1 MKKIILTLLLLSVLK
16 GVFAQFY
23 VGPGAPFTIPAGQ
36 TLYLSDVLV
45 DVGGTINNYGTLH
58 ISGDLECDG
67 TIGAMKNLI
76 FDGTSPQHYIGQP
89 MTLGTLTINNTA
101 GVTLGAAVTVGTGTT
116 FSAGL
121 LATSATSP
129 LIYASGALTGTPTDG
144 SHVNGPVQYNGAGVF
159 TFPVGDGVHYR
170 PVTVSLFSNATGM
183 TATYFPS
190 GAPAGTLTGLLQR
203 ISGYEYWTLTPGST
217 ASGVV
222 TLNWDAIKVGAG
234 ILNATGVAAVRV
246 AHLSG
251 GNWINE
257 GGLGIGTTTAGTVIS
272 GVISTWGSFA
282 LGSIDAITAPLP
294 LTFLGIEASLL
305 PDGSRRIN
313 WQVATEQQLKDY
325 TIERSL
331 DGQQFVSAGT
341 VVATGAAAY
350 TYTDV
355 QAVAAK
361 KLYYRVRGNDLD
373 GNVTYSRIVTVQPGT
388 AGGGISLMPNPV
400 KDQLTV
406 SFGAGMDGHYT
417 MDLLSV
423 DGRRVYH
430 TDLQVSGIQN
440 FTIARPANIARG
452 MYVARL
458 RDNNGNV
465 YTYKLMF
472 D

>member
-16 GVFAQFY
+16 GVVAQFY
-23 VGPGAPFTIPAGQ
+23 VGPGVPFTIPAGQ

-45 DVGGTINNYGTLH
+45 DVGGTINNYGALH

-67 TIGAMKNLI
+67 TIGAVKNLI
-76 FDGTSPQHYIGQP
+76 LDGESPQHYIGQP

-222 TLNWDAIKVGAG
+222 TLNWDAVKVGAG
-234 ILNATGVAAVRV
+234 ILNATGVAAGGG

-251 GNWINE
+251 GNWVHE
-257 GGLGIGTTTAGTVIS
+257 GGLWIWGPTARRGDS
-272 GVISTWGSFA
+272 GGDATRGFLCPGELAAVTRTWTS
-282 LGSIDAITAPLP
+282 
-294 LTFLGIEASLL
+294 
-305 PDGSRRIN
+305 
-313 WQVATEQQLKDY
+313 
-325 TIERSL
+325 
-331 DGQQFVSAGT
+331 
-341 VVATGAAAY
+341 
-350 TYTDV
+350 
-355 QAVAAK
+355 
-361 KLYYRVRGNDLD
+361 
-373 GNVTYSRIVTVQPGT
+373 
-388 AGGGISLMPNPV
+388 
-400 KDQLTV
+400 
-406 SFGAGMDGHYT
+406 
-417 MDLLSV
+417 
-423 DGRRVYH
+423 
-430 TDLQVSGIQN
+430 
-440 FTIARPANIARG
+440 
-452 MYVARL
+452 
-458 RDNNGNV
+458 
-465 YTYKLMF
+465 
-472 D
+472 